1 MTEETHHPDA
11 PAEAAAPKHAR
22 RPKPGPGRHGSGQAS
37 ASARTTTSTVSN
49 VSEPAPKA
57 SPKPTRRAAA
67 EPSASKSAPP
77 ATAGSQGRLAVPKPN
92 QPVKANG
99 PLSLDDTISVTTAL
113 TVLRT
118 PIVILHIETTG
129 PDPLHDDI
137 LAIHAIRTDKL
148 RPVEEFSTKI
158 LPLRALPR
166 TEGADGDQTGR
177 PPAKRQGVPLQEA
190 VARFCQFLGTH
201 RQHVFVHGSAGTQA
215 FLGQAA
221 RQYGMSIE
229 NPVGDVVD
237 LARLAWPDRADYS
250 LAGLVADLLPAFG
263 RIRTAADATR
273 AILALLQAASN
284 VLTAN
289 GGRVSRSVVHW
300 GTSEACVK
308 IRQMPW

>member
-1 MTEETHHPDA
+1 MTEEASKPAT
-11 PAEAAAPKHAR
+11 PAEATNPKRSR

-37 ASARTTTSTVSN
+37 TRTKAPAVGTVSDT
-49 VSEPAPKA
+49 APKA
-57 SPKPTRRAAA
+57 PPKPTRRAAA
-67 EPSASKSAPP
+67 EPSAPKSAPP
-77 ATAGSQGRLAVPKPN
+77 ATAGSQGRLAVPKPS
-92 QPVKANG
+92 QPVRTNG
-99 PLSLDDTISVTTAL
+99 PLSLEDTISVTTAL

-118 PIVILHIETTG
+118 PMIILHIETTG
-129 PDPLHDDI
+129 PDPLRGDI

-148 RPVEEFSTKI
+148 LQVEEFSAKV
-158 LPLRALPR
+158 LPLRALPG
-166 TEGADGDQTGR
+166 TAAGADTDQAGH
-177 PPAKRQGVPLQEA
+177 PPALRHGVSLQEA
-190 VARFCQFLGTH
+190 MARVCEFLGTH

-250 LAGLVADLLPAFG
+250 LAGLVADMLPVFG
-263 RIRTAADATR
+263 PIRTAADATK

-289 GGRVSRSVVHW
+289 GGRVSRSIVHW
-300 GTSEACVK
+300 GTSEACVT